1 MKVTLKNGDI
11 SSITEEEKRGY
22 IDYARKKYPDEEID
36 EIIIEFD
43 NEGYAKLE
51 IHKHSKPFVRLRRI
65 TGYLTTTLD
74 RWNNGKKAE
83 EKDRV
88 KHGISDFK
96 ED

>member
-11 SSITEEEKRGY
+11 SSISEEEKKGY

-43 NEGYAKLE
+43 NEGYANLE
-51 IHKHSKPFVRLRRI
+51 IHKHSKPFVRIRRI
-65 TGYLTTTLD
+65 TGYLVSD
-74 RWNNGKKAE
+74 MSKWNNAKKSE

-88 KHGISDFK
+88 KHNIPL
-96 ED
+96 